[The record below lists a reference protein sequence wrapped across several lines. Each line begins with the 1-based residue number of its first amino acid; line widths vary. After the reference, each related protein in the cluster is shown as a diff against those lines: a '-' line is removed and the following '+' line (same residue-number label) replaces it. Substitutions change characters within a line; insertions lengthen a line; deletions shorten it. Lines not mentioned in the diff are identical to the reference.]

1 MTAHNLNLQIQEDGS
16 EGAQGWVYETGLS
29 QHPCAP
35 NRGWS
40 IKKYEQSGINNPGYN
55 NPLSGI
61 SDLPYRLGIASPR
74 CARRRRFAKNAG
86 FAYRIKAIRDT
97 R

>member
-16 EGAQGWVYETGLS
+16 EGAQGWIYETGLN

-55 NPLSGI
+55 TQVMITYGEGL
-61 SDLPYRLGIASPR
+61 
-74 CARRRRFAKNAG
+74 
-86 FAYRIKAIRDT
+86 
-97 R
+97 